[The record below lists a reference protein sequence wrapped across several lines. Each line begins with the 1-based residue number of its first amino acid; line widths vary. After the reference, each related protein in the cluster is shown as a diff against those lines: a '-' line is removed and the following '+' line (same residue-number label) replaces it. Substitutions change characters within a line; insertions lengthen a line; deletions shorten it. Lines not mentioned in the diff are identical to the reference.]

1 MQDRKIPVVSQS
13 RYDGLIEPEKTLVVY
28 IREKPKSSFLGTVLA
43 ASLSSLAVTV
53 SFAPPVQAKIPTKNI
68 RKGSIVTLPSLDD
81 NAVESNQRAFHT
93 NTSSLEE
100 PASKFQIQANVRQT
114 ATIKEI
120 PQLPTLE
127 DIPLEYTKALKKIHT
142 VEPGDTIVDIARQY
156 GVSSRQIVEANKI
169 SNPNRIKIDS
179 QLVIPKTEATS
190 ASDRS
195 IANLQHTPRFSS
207 GNNFI
212 IADALKPASLSSI
225 AEKKAETQANKT
237 TNNSATDS
245 SSEMVEPTSKTT
257 ATQNVNS
264 DSLVGKLRQNI
275 VELRTKY
282 QNQSG
287 DNPQEVVTNTPTIE
301 PTPKPA
307 PQAETASEI
316 IIPVPAPAS
325 GDISENSV
333 PAERSVA
340 TATPSGEN
348 LNTVVNVSGTRATA
362 PNLPPLSSPEEYLP
376 ENPVFDGYMWP
387 AKGTLTS
394 GYGWRWGRMHKG
406 IDIAAPVGTPIM
418 AAASGEVIFAGWN
431 SGGYGNL
438 VKLKHQDGSITF
450 YAHNNRVLVSSGQK
464 VRQGELI
471 AEMGSTGRSTGP
483 HLHFEIRPNGST
495 AIDPIARLPRDR

>member
-1 MQDRKIPVVSQS
+1 MQDRKIPVVCQLQ
-13 RYDGLIEPEKTLVVY
+13 YDGSKKDKKTSVVSTY
-28 IREKPKSSFLGTVLA
+28 QKRKLGSLGTVLA

-53 SFAPPVQAKIPTKNI
+53 SFSQPVQAKITTQNI
-68 RKGSIVTLPSLDD
+68 KKSSIVTLPSLES
-81 NAVESNQRAFHT
+81 NAVEQKQQ
-93 NTSSLEE
+93 SLLTVA
-100 PASKFQIQANVRQT
+100 PGVKKSASKFPIQTNVRQT
-114 ATIKEI
+114 ATLKEI

-127 DIPLEYTKALKKIHT
+127 DIPIEYTKALKKIHT
-142 VEPGDTIVDIARQY
+142 VQPGDTIVGIARQY
-156 GVSSRQIVEANKI
+156 GISSKQIVEANKI

-179 QLVIPKTEATS
+179 ELIIPKTETTLN
-190 ASDRS
+190 SDRS
-195 IANLQHTPRFSS
+195 IANLQYTPRFSS

-225 AEKKAETQANKT
+225 AEKKAETQAKKT
-237 TNNSATDS
+237 TVESASNS
-245 SSEMVEPTSKTT
+245 SSETVEATSKTT
-257 ATQNVNS
+257 STQNQDS
-264 DSLVGKLRQNI
+264 DSLVSKLRRNI

-287 DNPQEVVTNTPTIE
+287 DDSQEVVTITPTIE
-301 PTPKPA
+301 PTPA
-307 PQAETASEI
+307 PEPQTETASEI
-316 IIPVPAPAS
+316 IIPVPAPGSA
-325 GDISENSV
+325 DISETN
-333 PAERSVA
+333 PASADRLA
-340 TATPSGEN
+340 TATPSSEN
-348 LNTVVNVSGTRATA
+348 LNTVVNVSGTKATA

-376 ENPVFDGYMWP
+376 ENPIFDGYMWP
-387 AKGTLTS
+387 AQGTLTS

-438 VKLKHQDGSITF
+438 VKLKHQDGSVTF
-450 YAHNNRVLVSSGQK
+450 YAHNNRVLVSNGQK
-464 VRQGELI
+464 VRQGDLI